1 MWKQLVTALVL
12 GGLTMLVAGCT
23 NYYRVTDPTTGKA
36 YYTKKV
42 DAGKGGAVKIKDEKT
57 GSMVTLQSSEVKE
70 ISKGEY
76 KAGMV
81 AKEPVQSA
89 SVQDV
94 TVSAQTFGCILDWPK
109 VRNTR
114 MKNSDPERLKEAM
127 RIFRD
132 GVPDKEYPVGT
143 ILQLVPFEAM
153 VKHPRENFP
162 KTNGWEFFFLDV
174 SREGTKIKDR
184 GESVVNL
191 SQGITCLSC
200 HKAATR
206 FDFVCEKRHGCAPI
220 PFDDLKI
227 IELQNA
233 DPRCTDLLKS

>member
-1 MWKQLVTALVL
+1 MQKHLIMALIL
-12 GGLTMLVAGCT
+12 GGLTMPVAGCT

-36 YYTKKV
+36 YYTTKV
-42 DAGKGGAVKIKDEKT
+42 DAGKGGVMKIKDEKT
-57 GSMVTLQSSEVKE
+57 GSMVTLQSSQVKE

-76 KAGMV
+76 KAGMM
-81 AKEPVQSA
+81 AKAPVQP
-89 SVQDV
+89 VLGQDI

-132 GVPDKEYPVGT
+132 SVPDKEYPVGT

-162 KTNGWEFFFLDV
+162 KTNGWEFFFLDI
-174 SREGTKIKDR
+174 SKEGTKIKDR

-200 HKAATR
+200 HKAAAR
-206 FDFVCEKRHGCAPI
+206 FDFVCEKRRGCAPI
-220 PFDDLKI
+220 PFNDQKI
-227 IELQNA
+227 TELQNA
-233 DPRCTDLLKS
+233 DPRCMDLLKS